1 MWAKLPG
8 HPFWPGLRVD
18 LDRDAVPP
26 ETLAMRKENEAL
38 VIFFGENSFGWVR
51 EDQVL
56 DFKEAYAEKAREPIR
71 NKARFNSALQE
82 ALNDV
87 ERRDGGFVP
96 PAVQQRGKSGGHA
109 NGGGKTS
116 GEDEKKAKTGDVVV
130 GGAPPAGMDPS
141 ANDAGEVMKA
151 MAAAAS
157 AAVASGRTTT
167 EGCACRVCAAMAKGS
182 PKSGKGAVCLRI
194 EAQRAAAK
202 HPVGAMLALQGA
214 ASVGHNIEIYWP
226 LDHVHYTARVT
237 SYDPVELQH
246 MVMYEADGVRE
257 FLCLWNEDV
266 KVLDGPTPG
275 EGPAPSAPRDHG
287 EKPGA
292 AAAHAAEGVGGGGRG
307 AEAEAKAEAATNAAK
322 QEPMWSKKPPTR
334 RTRRLSGGCG
344 RRAAH
349 GSAVRDGER
358 GGGGELEGVDRPI
371 ARVTTT
377 TSAGAEH
384 RTLRNDTSVVLGTS
398 TRLTSNAP
406 TVERLAFGA
415 SIFCWFEK

>member
-194 EAQRAAAK
+194 EAQRAAA
-202 HPVGAMLALQGA
+202 
-214 ASVGHNIEIYWP
+214 N
-226 LDHVHYTARVT
+226 
-237 SYDPVELQH
+237 
-246 MVMYEADGVRE
+246 
-257 FLCLWNEDV
+257 
-266 KVLDGPTPG
+266 TPW
-275 EGPAPSAPRDHG
+275 APCSRCRAPRPSD
-287 EKPGA
+287 
-292 AAAHAAEGVGGGGRG
+292 
-307 AEAEAKAEAATNAAK
+307 
-322 QEPMWSKKPPTR
+322 
-334 RTRRLSGGCG
+334 
-344 RRAAH
+344 
-349 GSAVRDGER
+349 
-358 GGGGELEGVDRPI
+358 
-371 ARVTTT
+371 T
-377 TSAGAEH
+377 TSRFTGPW
-384 RTLRNDTSVVLGTS
+384 TTS
-398 TRLTSNAP
+398 TTPR
-406 TVERLAFGA
+406 G
-415 SIFCWFEK
+415 

>member
-1 MWAKLPG
+1 
-8 HPFWPGLRVD
+8 
-18 LDRDAVPP
+18 
-26 ETLAMRKENEAL
+26 
-38 VIFFGENSFGWVR
+38 
-51 EDQVL
+51 
-56 DFKEAYAEKAREPIR
+56 
-71 NKARFNSALQE
+71 
-82 ALNDV
+82 
-87 ERRDGGFVP
+87 
-96 PAVQQRGKSGGHA
+96 
-109 NGGGKTS
+109 
-116 GEDEKKAKTGDVVV
+116 
-130 GGAPPAGMDPS
+130 
-141 ANDAGEVMKA
+141 

-202 HPVGAMLALQGA
+202 HPVGAMLRAAGA

-275 EGPAPSAPRDHG
+275 EGRRPARRG
-287 EKPGA
+287 ITGKKPGA
-292 AAAHAAEGVGGGGRG
+292 AAAHAARRRRRRPGGGGGGEGGGGDERRQAGTGCGRRSRRRG
-307 AEAEAKAEAATNAAK
+307 GRAS
-322 QEPMWSKKPPTR
+322 QRM
-334 RTRRLSGGCG
+334 G

-358 GGGGELEGVDRPI
+358 GGGG
-371 ARVTTT
+371 
-377 TSAGAEH
+377 
-384 RTLRNDTSVVLGTS
+384 
-398 TRLTSNAP
+398 TRGG
-406 TVERLAFGA
+406 R
-415 SIFCWFEK
+415 